1 MSDEPESDYIRS
13 NGHSVFGGDD
23 HSCWGKAREVQK
35 RLGIMLGLDSHNV
48 ISEMCRMWGV
58 QNADEFYARMNN
70 MSDDEL
76 RATVEAAWDK
86 VKKRKRLMQTVT
98 QEMITPYA

>member
-1 MSDEPESDYIRS
+1 
-13 NGHSVFGGDD
+13 
-23 HSCWGKAREVQK
+23 
-35 RLGIMLGLDSHNV
+35 MLGLDSHNV